1 MKLESFELFNFVIVY
16 TLQVKIKLKLFQLTL
31 THIKW
36 TLAWETSSNCIKGTP
51 KVLFFTKNFRVLDRT
66 IFGHSQVSSGKQCRQ
81 RVKPFFWHRSLMS
94 KAQKS
99 QRRHL
104 SHKIAGH
111 WRSILEFQL
120 TCSILFPERT
130 LASEI
135 FSWEIE
141 RGKKWMRAR
150 KLRQL
155 KPYANSEQ

>member
-1 MKLESFELFNFVIVY
+1 MWVSGKCKKCRDQVWSSYKVSNLIDFVIVY
-16 TLQVKIKLKLFQLTL
+16 TLHVKIKLKLFQLTL

-36 TLAWETSSNCIKGTP
+36 TLGWETSSNCIKGTP

-66 IFGHSQVSSGKQCRQ
+66 IFGHSQVSSGKKCRQ

-111 WRSILEFQL
+111 SRSILEFQL
-120 TCSILFPERT
+120 TCSILFHERT

-141 RGKKWMRAR
+141 RR
-150 KLRQL
+150 
-155 KPYANSEQ
+155 NEC